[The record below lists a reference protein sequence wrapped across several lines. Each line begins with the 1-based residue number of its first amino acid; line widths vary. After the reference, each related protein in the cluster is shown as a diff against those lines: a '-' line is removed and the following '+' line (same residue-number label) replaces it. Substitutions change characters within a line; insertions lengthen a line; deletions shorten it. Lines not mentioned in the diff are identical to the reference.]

1 MKTLKKYSASL
12 LVILS
17 IVLLSWSHFNNSKTQ
32 SNFPLSSDFLYNHFQ
47 LADDE
52 IPAFMNENEERYL
65 PDANLFPGAED
76 VLVQRI
82 PGDNNHLL
90 MMAFYSKENYS
101 GQFLTLEDGSG
112 IVFRDDGTGFDKK
125 AGDGFYTAKITADVK
140 EFRKQ
145 AVNMTEQ
152 MKKSNYKPGRFIHRI
167 MVYDPDASESFDV
180 QKFDANE
187 AVSVSGLTDALSSDL
202 STNSTVTAAA
212 TATTLDSIRRNSI
225 IITNLAVVED
235 ITRTWN
241 PCNQTGEVNG
251 PWTFGT
257 LMRQLASKSPTNI
270 ATDAALSD
278 FVKNWL
284 NKWATTQVINGDSV
298 KPRAVGLILNAWL
311 NQSKNGGAP
320 SGQLDMR
327 FAPFKLTAIVNRF
340 DLRDGALNSIPG
352 SPCGEGRF
360 VFCVIKSDCSRAVN
374 MAVIFEYGINK
385 PGTCDGRKAWAQQWV
400 NLKNFPLGSS
410 QYNQAL
416 QNITDQ
422 FTLCGTNTSR
432 PNQSSLD
439 QLRTNEVALAPTNP
453 KRWELRQFVLD
464 SATGNLKQEVVG
476 QAPADKY
483 NAKVVNA
490 DVQRMVDYVNKN
502 ATTINSETN
511 VVPLTWNGV
520 PFLGGSSRILDSP
533 TGFPPKIYFWN
544 GTDSTNASTF
554 ITNNAARFFFSFNT
568 CSGCHSGET
577 QTHFT
582 HVDPVFFGTEATLS
596 GFLTGTAGSGGAID
610 FDNNA
615 TNDTMAIKDAALR
628 PSTNPKIRNFNDIKR
643 RALGL
648 KKVASTTCSSVLSI
662 SSELMFQPLNA
673 PH

>member
-610 FDNNA
+610 FDNKA

>member
-1 MKTLKKYSASL
+1 M
-12 LVILS
+12 
-17 IVLLSWSHFNNSKTQ
+17 
-32 SNFPLSSDFLYNHFQ
+32 DFWN
-47 LADDE
+47 
-52 IPAFMNENEERYL
+52 INE
-65 PDANLFPGAED
+65 
-76 VLVQRI
+76 
-82 PGDNNHLL
+82 
-90 MMAFYSKENYS
+90 
-101 GQFLTLEDGSG
+101 
-112 IVFRDDGTGFDKK
+112 
-125 AGDGFYTAKITADVK
+125 
-140 EFRKQ
+140 
-145 AVNMTEQ
+145 
-152 MKKSNYKPGRFIHRI
+152 
-167 MVYDPDASESFDV
+167 
-180 QKFDANE
+180 
-187 AVSVSGLTDALSSDL
+187 
-202 STNSTVTAAA
+202 
-212 TATTLDSIRRNSI
+212 
-225 IITNLAVVED
+225 
-235 ITRTWN
+235 
-241 PCNQTGEVNG
+241 
-251 PWTFGT
+251 
-257 LMRQLASKSPTNI
+257 
-270 ATDAALSD
+270 
-278 FVKNWL
+278 
-284 NKWATTQVINGDSV
+284 
-298 KPRAVGLILNAWL
+298 
-311 NQSKNGGAP
+311 
-320 SGQLDMR
+320 QLDMR

-520 PFLGGSSRILDSP
+520 PFLGGSSHILDSP

-582 HVDPVFFGTEATLS
+582 HVDPVFFGKEATLS

-615 TNDTMAIKDAALR
+615 ANDTMAIKDAALR
-628 PSTNPKIRNFNDIKR
+628 PSTNPKIRSFNDIKR
-643 RALGL
+643 RAQGL
-648 KKVASTTCSSVLSI
+648 RTVASTTCFSVLSI
-662 SSELMFQPLNA
+662 SSELLFQPLNA
-673 PH
+673 VD